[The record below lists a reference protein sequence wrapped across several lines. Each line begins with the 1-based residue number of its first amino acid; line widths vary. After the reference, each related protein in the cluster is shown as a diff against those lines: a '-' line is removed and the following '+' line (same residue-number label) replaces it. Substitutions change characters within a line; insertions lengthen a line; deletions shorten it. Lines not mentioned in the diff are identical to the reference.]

1 VRKDQDLAGE
11 NQRLDKNLIEAFSRP
26 PNQRNLNQEAAVRK
40 HLDEIADT
48 RADVGRL
55 LAQRFPDYVALSK
68 PQPLAVK
75 DVSGLLTD
83 EEALVL
89 IDLGKRKVDAS
100 YIWVVAE
107 SSVFCICQPF
117 CSLNCGRGIQQR
129 IFSSFMTCCLRSCLI
144 RALPMTIARNLG

>member
-1 VRKDQDLAGE
+1 LSDDEAIAESFDVVQRAISTTASAALSQLAVRFAAKSDDLAQLVRKDQDLAGE

-26 PNQRNLNQEAAVRK
+26 PNQRNLNREAAVKK

-48 RADVGRL
+48 RAEVGRL

-89 IDLGKRKVDAS
+89 IDEHQIG
-100 YIWVVAE
+100 
-107 SSVFCICQPF
+107 
-117 CSLNCGRGIQQR
+117 
-129 IFSSFMTCCLRSCLI
+129 TCRS
-144 RALPMTIARNLG
+144 T